1 MAAASTSPSDAQ
13 TSSGLGRESE
23 PSLDVELL
31 KEIGKKA
38 LIDALNSVNGAKTL
52 VLDPTLAGPLGLV
65 TEVALLKHHGVDKM
79 FWLEPGPLSSTT
91 SNIVYLCRPLIKYVK
106 ILADQIKRHAKESL
120 KHRYTLFLVPRTSTL
135 VTRILEEEG
144 VLGDVTISSYNL
156 QFIPIAEDVVSL
168 ESDNA
173 FKEIWVDGDETVIYN
188 SALALDTL
196 QKLYGPFPRIV
207 GKGDH
212 ASRLATLLTK
222 PLPEQALSTTNIPPP
237 AAPFDSLIILDRQV
251 DMITPL
257 LTQLTYEGLID
268 ELIGLRN
275 SQVEL
280 PLSLLTPPAAPNPAN
295 PAALPSTSAAAVI
308 PVNNEKMKKHHL
320 TAATDPLFA
329 ELRDLNFSSVGK
341 SLNKV
346 AHRLD
351 EDYKARFQA
360 KTPAQLRD
368 FVGKLG
374 GLQTEHQALRLHT
387 GLSEMLVPVTRT
399 DVFNKSLEIQQNLL
413 ASYEVSNQIS
423 AIEDLIAQGADMQVV
438 VRLLCLASIT
448 AGGIKAKSL
457 ESAKRELLQAYGY
470 NYLPLLLSL
479 SAPPLSI
486 LLPNPLPVSTV
497 PSVAASKYPFTTLR
511 KSLRLLIDDNPEAL
525 DEVENDIS
533 FVYSGYA
540 PISIRLIQCVAQKN
554 GVISNPAEKNV
565 TDDGDA
571 KGKGSAKKLYAHPI
585 LGWKGFEDVLAAI
598 PGKTFDIVQK
608 VPGGDT
614 APSVTS
620 LLRPHEQ
627 TTTTI
632 VFFLGGCT
640 YTEIAALRWVSRQN
654 RGRKF
659 LIATTGIVSGGS
671 LIQSIAG
678 VSKKGPGSKD
688 TSIYSLSTRLTL
700 LIQYHTS
707 ALEQMAPR
715 AESKTESEK
724 PARKTKSSAGSGG
737 RKKLSAFNKFM
748 QSEMARLK
756 ETEPDMAHQERFKLA
771 TANWKTAKEN
781 PRATA

>member
-1 MAAASTSPSDAQ
+1 MAVASASTASDVQNPS
-13 TSSGLGRESE
+13 SLGRERDQ
-23 PSLDVELL
+23 SLNLDSL

-65 TEVALLKHHGVDKM
+65 TEVSLLKHHGVDKM

-91 SNIVYLCRPLIKYVK
+91 TNIVYLCRPLIKYVK
-106 ILADQIKRHAKESL
+106 ILADQIKRHARESL

-135 VTRILEEEG
+135 VSRILEEEG

-168 ESDNA
+168 EQDNA

-196 QKLYGPFPRIV
+196 QKLYGPYPRII
-207 GKGDH
+207 GKGDY
-212 ASRLATLLTK
+212 ASRLATLLSR
-222 PLPEQALSTTNIPPP
+222 PLPEQPIPGEFNKPVVT
-237 AAPFDSLIILDRQV
+237 APFDSLIILDRQV

-268 ELIGLRN
+268 ELIGISN

-280 PLSLLTPPAAPNPAN
+280 PVSLLTPPSAPNPAN
-295 PAALPSTSAAAVI
+295 PASLPSTSAAAVT

-329 ELRDLNFSSVGK
+329 EFRDLNFSSVGK
-341 SLNKV
+341 NLNRV

-351 EDYKARFQA
+351 EDYKSRHQA

-374 GLQTEHQALRLHT
+374 GLQSEHQALRLHT
-387 GLSEMLVPVTRT
+387 GISEILVPITRT
-399 DVFNKSLEIQQNLL
+399 DIFNKSLEIQQNLL
-413 ASYEVSNQIS
+413 ASYEVSKQTS
-423 AIEDLIAQGADMQVV
+423 AIEDLIAQGAEMQIV

-457 ESAKRELLQAYGY
+457 ESIKRDLLQAYGY

-479 SAPPLSI
+479 SASPLSI
-486 LLPNPLPVSTV
+486 LLPNPLPVSTA

-511 KSLRLLIDDNPEAL
+511 KSLRLLIDDNPDAL

-540 PISIRLIQCVAQKN
+540 PISVRLIQCIAQKN
-554 GVISNPAEKNV
+554 GVISNPAEKV
-565 TDDGDA
+565 LTDEAD
-571 KGKGSAKKLYAHPI
+571 GKGSSKKLYAHPI
-585 LGWKGFEDVLAAI
+585 LGWKGFEDVLAAM
-598 PGKTFDIVQK
+598 PGKTFDIMQK
-608 VPGGDT
+608 GPGGDSSP
-614 APSVTS
+614 PSISS
-620 LLRPHEQ
+620 LLRSSEQ
-627 TTTTI
+627 TSTTV

-640 YTEIAALRWVSRQN
+640 YTEIAALRWVNRQHK
-654 RGRKF
+654 GRKF

-671 LIQSIAG
+671 LIESIAG
-678 VSKKGPGSKD
+678 FGKKGPGSKD
-688 TSIYSLSTRLTL
+688 TSI
-700 LIQYHTS
+700 
-707 ALEQMAPR
+707 
-715 AESKTESEK
+715 
-724 PARKTKSSAGSGG
+724 
-737 RKKLSAFNKFM
+737 
-748 QSEMARLK
+748 
-756 ETEPDMAHQERFKLA
+756 
-771 TANWKTAKEN
+771 
-781 PRATA
+781 